1 MLRQAR
7 AKMRAWAGRFQAL
20 LAADPFL
27 SLPFRPG
34 TFDVVAS
41 AFAVHHLDEPA
52 KAAAARELHRAL
64 RPGGVIVLAD
74 TMFRDAP
81 HKAEALRTHPDL
93 EDEYQPLLTHLP
105 RLLEEAGFRVALH
118 QVGELVWVL
127 TGRRG

>member
-1 MLRQAR
+1 
-7 AKMRAWAGRFQAL
+7 
-20 LAADPFL
+20 
-27 SLPFRPG
+27 
-34 TFDVVAS
+34 
-41 AFAVHHLDEPA
+41 
-52 KAAAARELHRAL
+52 
-64 RPGGVIVLAD
+64 
-74 TMFRDAP
+74 MFRDAP